1 MAVVFLFILYVQAGF
16 IEEQTALRILHM
28 TNKACVKLFFLKSIF

>member
-16 IEEQTALRILHM
+16 IEEQMGLRILHM
-28 TNKACVKLFFLKSIF
+28 ANKACVKLFFLKSIS